1 MIRLGSFKNRH
12 EGSLYRIIVILVFI
26 VTEEMI
32 FNYTTKLS
40 SRKVEIIIT
49 SKKKTNF
56 NFHIIQINTRNLL
69 QFNQ

>member
-1 MIRLGSFKNRH
+1 M
-12 EGSLYRIIVILVFI
+12 
-26 VTEEMI
+26 T
-32 FNYTTKLS
+32 FNYTTMLS

-49 SKKKTNF
+49 SKRKKNF